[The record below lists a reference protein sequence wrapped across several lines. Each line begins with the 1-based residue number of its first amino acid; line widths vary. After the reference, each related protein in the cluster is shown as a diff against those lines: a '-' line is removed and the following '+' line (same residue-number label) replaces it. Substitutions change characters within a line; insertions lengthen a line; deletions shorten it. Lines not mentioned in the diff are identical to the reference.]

1 MRLILS
7 LFLCVIVALSANGF
21 LSAKRQLVYQNI
33 GKLGAIKEANM
44 IRKSSTLFAS
54 TEPEDLDETTKKY
67 GLEAGLYKAVTAK
80 SEDGQTIK
88 PQDLLKKYG
97 AAYLATSIT
106 LAIISYALCYLL
118 VSTGVDVAAL
128 LEKVGLQSTTAAA
141 NTGTAAI
148 AYAVHK
154 AASPIRFPPTVVLTP
169 IVAGWLGKKLVVD
182 EEKK

>member
-1 MRLILS
+1 MQLTQLVITVATIAISAQGFLIARQSPVQTSGKIGLVQNARFS
-7 LFLCVIVALSANGF
+7 SRNVALFS
-21 LSAKRQLVYQNI
+21 
-33 GKLGAIKEANM
+33 
-44 IRKSSTLFAS
+44 S

-80 SEDGQTIK
+80 PEDGQTVK

-97 AAYLATSIT
+97 TAYLATSIT
-106 LAIISYALCYLL
+106 LALISYALCYLL
-118 VSTGVDVAAL
+118 VSTGVDVASL
-128 LEKVGLQSTTAAA
+128 LEKVGIQSTAAAA

-169 IVAGWLGKKLVVD
+169 VVAGWLGKKPVV
-182 EEKK
+182 EEETK

>member
-1 MRLILS
+1 MKLTELAIMIVLIA
-7 LFLCVIVALSANGF
+7 FSAQGF
-21 LSAKRQLVYQNI
+21 LIAKQLPVRT
-33 GKLGAIKEANM
+33 
-44 IRKSSTLFAS
+44 IRKVGLIQESKFDSRSTALFSS

-80 SEDGQTIK
+80 PEDGQTVK

-97 AAYLATSIT
+97 TAYLATSIT
-106 LAIISYALCYLL
+106 LALISYALCYLL
-118 VSTGVDVAAL
+118 VSTGVDVASL
-128 LEKVGLQSTTAAA
+128 LEKVGIQSTAAAA

-169 IVAGWLGKKLVVD
+169 VVAGWLGKKPVVE

>member
-1 MRLILS
+1 MKLIQSIL
-7 LFLCVIVALSANGF
+7 LCVILAFSANAF
-21 LSAKRQLVYQNI
+21 LSTKRQLVYQNI
-33 GKLGAIKEANM
+33 GKQGSIEDMRM
-44 IRKSSTLFAS
+44 IRRTSVLFSTP
-54 TEPEDLDETTKKY
+54 EPEDLDETTKKY

-80 SEDGQTIK
+80 SADGQTIK